1 MIKLFQLQS
10 SYLNVFIN
18 MSMNKTLIIFLIIF
32 FCFSC
37 SRNIDSENSKTVFKY
52 NEASGI
58 SSLDPAFAV
67 NQANIWGVNQLFNG
81 LVQLDEK
88 LEPKPCIAKSW
99 NISDDGL
106 TYTFNLRNDVFFHDN
121 DAFENGKGRKV
132 IADDFV
138 YSFNRL
144 LDPNVA
150 SPGAWIFNNVSN
162 HQIPDSKKKIYSF
175 KALNDSCLTLKLKHP
190 FPPFLGLLSMQYC
203 SVIPHEAVKK
213 YGKDFRRNP
222 VGTGP
227 FKFKMWKEGVKLVYL
242 KNENYFEKSDNEQ
255 LPFLDAVSITF
266 LIDKQSAFLEFI
278 KGKIDFMS
286 GIDASYKDEL
296 LTKRGEL
303 NPKYKNKFKL
313 ISQPY
318 LNTEYLGIMVDTTKS
333 DFKDNPLIHK
343 AIRKAINYG
352 FDRKKMLRYLRNNI
366 GTPGNYGMIPLG
378 LPSFDSTK
386 MFGYSYNPDKSRQLL
401 IEAGFLDLDSL
412 PEITLTTN
420 SEYLDLC
427 KYIQHQLGEIGIS
440 ININVNPPASL
451 KELKA
456 QTKLPFFR
464 ASWIADYAD
473 AENYLSLFNSKNFC
487 PNGPNYTHFANK
499 EFDKLYENAQFQV
512 NDSLRY
518 IQYQKM
524 SNLIMEESPV
534 IILYYDRVLRFLQN
548 NIYGL
553 ESNAMNLLTLKNVKK
568 SK

>member
-1 MIKLFQLQS
+1 MFLYGLYGSIFKHMKKSL
-10 SYLNVFIN
+10 
-18 MSMNKTLIIFLIIF
+18 IFLF
-32 FCFSC
+32 LVLLSFACNRVADNNS
-37 SRNIDSENSKTVFKY
+37 SKTVFKY

-81 LVQLDEK
+81 LVQLDEN
-88 LEPKPCIAKSW
+88 LEPKACIAKSW
-99 NISDDGL
+99 NISEDGL
-106 TYTFNLRNDVFFHDN
+106 TYTFYLRNDVFFHN
-121 DAFENGKGRKV
+121 NEAFNNGKGRKV
-132 IADDFV
+132 IANDFV

-144 LDPNVA
+144 LDPKVA
-150 SPGAWIFNNVSN
+150 SPGAWIFNNVFFYE
-162 HQIPDSKKKIYSF
+162 IFDSVNISKNKIYSF
-175 KALNDSCLTLKLKHP
+175 KALNDSCFAITLKHP

-203 SVIPHEAVKK
+203 SVLPHEAIEK

-227 FKFKMWKEGVKLVYL
+227 FKFKMWKEGVKLIYL
-242 KNENYFEKSDNEQ
+242 KNENYFEKSGDEQ

-266 LIDKQSAFLEFI
+266 LIDKQSAFLEFV

-296 LTKRGEL
+296 LTKRGLL
-303 NPKYKNKFKL
+303 NPKYKDKFKL

-318 LNTEYLGIMVDTTKS
+318 LNTEYLGIMLDTS
-333 DFKDNPLIHK
+333 NLNFKNNPLVYK
-343 AIRKAINYG
+343 AIRQAINYG

-378 LPSFDSTK
+378 LPSFDSAK
-386 MFGYSYNPDKSRQLL
+386 MFGYSYDPDKSRQLL
-401 IEAGFLDLDSL
+401 AEAGFLDLASL
-412 PEITLTTN
+412 PEITLTSN

-440 ININVNPPASL
+440 IKINVNPPASL

-456 QTKLPFFR
+456 QAKLQFFR

-473 AENYLSLFNSKNFC
+473 AENYLSLFYSKNFC
-487 PNGPNYTHFANK
+487 PKGPNYTHFSNN
-499 EFDKLYENAQFQV
+499 EFDKLYEDAQLQV

-518 IQYQKM
+518 IQYRKM

-534 IILYYDRVLRFLQN
+534 IILYYDRVLRFMQN

-568 SK
+568 IQ

>member
-1 MIKLFQLQS
+1 MFLYGLYGSIFKHMKKSL
-10 SYLNVFIN
+10 
-18 MSMNKTLIIFLIIF
+18 IFLF
-32 FCFSC
+32 LVLLSFACNRVADNNS
-37 SRNIDSENSKTVFKY
+37 SKTVFKY

-81 LVQLDEK
+81 LVQLDEN
-88 LEPKPCIAKSW
+88 LEPKACIAKSW
-99 NISDDGL
+99 NISEDGL
-106 TYTFNLRNDVFFHDN
+106 TYTFYLRNDVFFHN
-121 DAFENGKGRKV
+121 NEAFNNGKGRKV
-132 IADDFV
+132 IANDFV

-144 LDPNVA
+144 LDPKVA
-150 SPGAWIFNNVSN
+150 SPGAWIFNNVFFYE
-162 HQIPDSKKKIYSF
+162 IFDSVNISKNKIYSF
-175 KALNDSCLTLKLKHP
+175 KALNDSCFAITLKHP

-203 SVIPHEAVKK
+203 SVLPHEAIEK

-227 FKFKMWKEGVKLVYL
+227 FKFKMWKEGVKLIYL
-242 KNENYFEKSDNEQ
+242 KNENYFEKSGDEQ

-266 LIDKQSAFLEFI
+266 LIDKQSAFLEFV

-296 LTKRGEL
+296 LTKRGLL
-303 NPKYKNKFKL
+303 NPKYKDKFKL

-318 LNTEYLGIMVDTTKS
+318 LNTEYLGIMLDTS
-333 DFKDNPLIHK
+333 NLNFKNNPLVYK
-343 AIRKAINYG
+343 AIRQAINYG

-378 LPSFDSTK
+378 LPSFDSAK
-386 MFGYSYNPDKSRQLL
+386 MFGYSYDPDKSRQLL
-401 IEAGFLDLDSL
+401 AEAGFLDLASL
-412 PEITLTTN
+412 PEITLTSN

-440 ININVNPPASL
+440 IKINVNPPASL

-456 QTKLPFFR
+456 QAKLQFFR

-473 AENYLSLFNSKNFC
+473 AENYLSLFYSKNFC
-487 PNGPNYTHFANK
+487 PKGPNYTHFSNN
-499 EFDKLYENAQFQV
+499 EFDKLYEDAQLQV

-518 IQYQKM
+518 IQYRKM

-568 SK
+568 IQ

>member
-1 MIKLFQLQS
+1 MKNKLL
-10 SYLNVFIN
+10 
-18 MSMNKTLIIFLIIF
+18 IFLIIF
-32 FCFSC
+32 IIFSC
-37 SRNIDSENSKTVFKY
+37 SRNDDNENSKSVFKY

-58 SSLDPAFAV
+58 SSLDPVFAV

-81 LVQLDEK
+81 LIQLNEN
-88 LEPKPCIAKSW
+88 LEPQPCIAKSW
-99 NISDDGL
+99 QISDDGL

-121 DAFENGKGRKV
+121 EVFKNGKGRKV
-132 IADDFV
+132 IAGDFV
-138 YSFNRL
+138 FSFNRL
-144 LDPNVA
+144 LDREVA
-150 SPGAWIFNNVSN
+150 SPGAWIFNTVSFEE
-162 HQIPDSKKKIYSF
+162 IPNSINNSINKIYSF
-175 KALNDSCLTLKLKHP
+175 NALNDSCFTINLKHP

-203 SVIPHEAVKK
+203 SVVPHEAIEK
-213 YGKDFRRNP
+213 YGTDFRRNP

-227 FKFKMWKEGVKLVYL
+227 FKFKMWKEGVKLIYL
-242 KNENYFEKSDNEQ
+242 KNENYFEKSGNER

-266 LIDKQSAFLEFI
+266 LIDKQSAFLEFV
-278 KGKIDFMS
+278 KGKLDFMS

-296 LTKRGEL
+296 LTKRGEI

-333 DFKDNPLIHK
+333 GFKNNPLKHK

-378 LPSFDSTK
+378 LPSFDSAK
-386 MFGYSYNPDKSRQLL
+386 MSGYSYDPDKSRQLL
-401 IEAGFLDLDSL
+401 AEAGFLNLESL

-420 SEYLDLC
+420 SDYLDLC

-440 ININVNPPASL
+440 IKINVNPPASL

-456 QTKLPFFR
+456 QAKLPFFR

-473 AENYLSLFNSKNFC
+473 AENYLSLFYSKNFC

-499 EFDKLYENAQFQV
+499 EFDKLYENAQLQV

-518 IQYQKM
+518 IQYRKM

-534 IILYYDRVLRFLQN
+534 VILYYDRILRFLQN
-548 NIYGL
+548 NIHGL
-553 ESNAMNLLTLKNVKK
+553 EGNAMNLLTLKYVRKTI
-568 SK
+568 SRRLRR

>member
-1 MIKLFQLQS
+1 
-10 SYLNVFIN
+10 
-18 MSMNKTLIIFLIIF
+18 MNKTLIIFLIIL

-37 SRNIDSENSKTVFKY
+37 RRNIDSENSKTVFKY

-81 LVQLDEK
+81 LIQLDEK

-106 TYTFNLRNDVFFHDN
+106 TYTFNLRNDVFFHNN

-150 SPGAWIFNNVSN
+150 SPGAWIFNNVYN
-162 HQIPDSKKKIYSF
+162 QEIPDSKKTIYSF
-175 KALNDSCLTLKLKHP
+175 KALNDSCFTLKLKHP

-203 SVIPHEAVKK
+203 SVIPQEAVDK
-213 YGKDFRRNP
+213 YSKDFRRNP

-242 KNENYFEKSDNEQ
+242 KNENYFEKSGNEQ

-333 DFKDNPLIHK
+333 DFKNNPLIHK

-386 MFGYSYNPDKSRQLL
+386 MLGYSYNPDKSRQLL
-401 IEAGFLDLDSL
+401 IEADFLDLGSL

-456 QTKLPFFR
+456 QAKLPFFR

-473 AENYLSLFNSKNFC
+473 AENYLSLFYSKNFC

>member
-1 MIKLFQLQS
+1 MFLYGLYGSIFKHMKKSL
-10 SYLNVFIN
+10 
-18 MSMNKTLIIFLIIF
+18 IFLF
-32 FCFSC
+32 LVLLSFACNRVADNNS
-37 SRNIDSENSKTVFKY
+37 SKTVFKY

-81 LVQLDEK
+81 LVQLDEN
-88 LEPKPCIAKSW
+88 LEPKACIAKSW
-99 NISDDGL
+99 NISEDGL
-106 TYTFNLRNDVFFHDN
+106 TYTFYLRNDVFFHN
-121 DAFENGKGRKV
+121 NEAFNNGKGRKV
-132 IADDFV
+132 IANDFV

-144 LDPNVA
+144 LDPKVA
-150 SPGAWIFNNVSN
+150 SPGAWIFNNVFY
-162 HQIPDSKKKIYSF
+162 HEIFDSVNISKNKIYSF
-175 KALNDSCLTLKLKHP
+175 KALNDSCFAITLKHP

-203 SVIPHEAVKK
+203 SVLPHEAIEK

-227 FKFKMWKEGVKLVYL
+227 FKFKMWKEGVKLIYL
-242 KNENYFEKSDNEQ
+242 KNENYFEKSGDEQ

-266 LIDKQSAFLEFI
+266 LIDKQSAFLEFV

-296 LTKRGEL
+296 LTKRGLL
-303 NPKYKNKFKL
+303 NPKYKDKFKL

-318 LNTEYLGIMVDTTKS
+318 LNTEYLGIMLDTS
-333 DFKDNPLIHK
+333 NLNFKNNPLVYK
-343 AIRKAINYG
+343 AIRQAINYG

-378 LPSFDSTK
+378 LPSFDSAK
-386 MFGYSYNPDKSRQLL
+386 MFGYSYDPDKSRQLL
-401 IEAGFLDLDSL
+401 AEAGFLDLASL
-412 PEITLTTN
+412 PEITLTSN

-440 ININVNPPASL
+440 IKINVNPPASL

-456 QTKLPFFR
+456 QAKLQFFR

-473 AENYLSLFNSKNFC
+473 AENYLSLFYSKNFC
-487 PNGPNYTHFANK
+487 PKGPNYTHFSNN
-499 EFDKLYENAQFQV
+499 EFDKLYEDAQLQV

-518 IQYQKM
+518 IQYRKM

-534 IILYYDRVLRFLQN
+534 IILYYDRVLRFMQN

-568 SK
+568 IQ